1 MKNKFIYSKM
11 DSKNSFYVASTF
23 TLFNTSRSCK
33 FKLDTGCNKTCIPI
47 KKLNVSDRAA
57 RILKQRAI
65 DEHVPYVRSYGVSD
79 TQMTKYNDQILMKEG
94 KAIDCTALRFEHRV
108 KDFSIG
114 ECLLGDL
121 DVGINY
127 DRTGNILLGM
137 DILKNWDIHIG
148 TIDTGDTIFM
158 ACPKDQINDEYLMA
172 LENTFH
178 IGTEICRATGN
189 NEQKNIE

>member
-11 DSKNSFYVASTF
+11 DSKNNFYVASTF

-114 ECLLGDL
+114 ECLLG
-121 DVGINY
+121 
-127 DRTGNILLGM
+127 M